1 MATLIITITD
11 EETFTSRG
19 KPCTAGQALRE
30 FLSEA
35 GIVAEVAEVND
46 VPAQADDCSRVLSF
60 AEQFLSDWKDNEG
73 APGCDGEVECQD
85 AWNAYNRT
93 EAAIRLTSAYKQ
105 AVADLLP
112 YARSRAE
119 DLSEN
124 AAECAGD
131 RNLAHLASAARTDY
145 LAADA
150 AVTAA
155 ERLLDPASASIQ
167 TAAASAG

>member
-1 MATLIITITD
+1 MATLIITIND
-11 EETFTSRG
+11 DETFTSRG

-35 GIVAEVAEVND
+35 GIVAEVAD
-46 VPAQADDCSRVLSF
+46 MPARADDCSRVLSF
-60 AEQFLSDWKDNEG
+60 AEQFLTDWKDNEG
-73 APGCDGEVECQD
+73 AHGCDGEVECQD
-85 AWNAYNRT
+85 AWDAYNRA
-93 EAAIRLTSAYKQ
+93 EAAIRLTSAYRQ
-105 AVADLLP
+105 AAADLLP